1 MKTITLTLALT
12 FATMALT
19 CAAFAADEKPEVS
32 KKPSFVGTFVA
43 KEDLP
48 QVVKE
53 QSAKKQA
60 KHPSFPGCQKGRI
73 VTTWETVL
81 AEFPDVDKTKHACS
95 DAKEIYAC
103 QAFSRA
109 SVRCMEGGK

>member
-12 FATMALT
+12 FASMALT

-43 KEDLP
+43 KDDLP

-53 QSAKKQA
+53 QSAKKES
-60 KHPSFPGCQKGRI
+60 KFPGLIPCSKGR
-73 VTTWETVL
+73 VLTTTWPES
-81 AEFPDVDKTKHACS
+81 VDKSKHVCA
-95 DAKEIYAC
+95 DAKELYLC
-103 QAFSRA
+103 VSFGKV
-109 SVRCMEGGK
+109 SVRCEGGK